1 MWDSSAE
8 VGPTMQ
14 PGEYYLMRNMRL
26 RISGGGYLEGKM
38 KEGRKIKKL
47 DEDVLENQ
55 PHLIELLK

>member
-1 MWDSSAE
+1 
-8 VGPTMQ
+8 MQ

>member
-1 MWDSSAE
+1 
-8 VGPTMQ
+8 MQ
-14 PGEYYLMRNMRL
+14 PGEYYSMRNMRL